1 MIITSRMRHRINL
14 RKPEDKMDD
23 IHGYET
29 SYTTVQT
36 VWAEFLKPGFVSK
49 TILGDAAA
57 VEVTQGMRIRT
68 TTIGKGWRVSEGEHE
83 YDVLHVDDTTPG
95 EMILTTT
102 EVQS

>member
-1 MIITSRMRHRINL
+1 MKSERNKTIDLS
-14 RKPEDKMDD
+14 
-23 IHGYET
+23 
-29 SYTTVQT
+29 V
-36 VWAEFLKPGFVSK
+36 AEGQAYLERCIRVNAPAARAEVLDK

-57 VEVTQGMRIRT
+57 VEVTQGMRIRA

-102 EVQS
+102 EVHS